1 MVGQC
6 LLIIAC
12 LIAGYLCGCYG
23 RFLYDGTLVVHE
35 GDNRIEVR
43 TPLADEVFLQ
53 RRYLKLK
60 VIVKE
65 ETI

>member
-12 LIAGYLCGCYG
+12 LIAGYLCGCCG

-43 TPLADEVFLQ
+43 TPLADEEFRQ
-53 RRYLKLK
+53 CRYLKLK
-60 VIVKE
+60 VVVKE